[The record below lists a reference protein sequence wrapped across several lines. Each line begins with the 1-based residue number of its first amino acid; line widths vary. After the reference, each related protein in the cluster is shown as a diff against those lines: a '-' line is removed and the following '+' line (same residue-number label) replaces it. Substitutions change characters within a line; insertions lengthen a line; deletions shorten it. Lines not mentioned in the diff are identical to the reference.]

1 MSAPRISEWNL
12 RPRPEHR
19 LTAPPRGARR
29 RGAALPLVMFFSVMA
44 ISFVGMLLARTER
57 ELTDS
62 RVKSARVKSLFAVHS
77 SLARAHQEINENMDS
92 SASMAA
98 GENVALTEPEQCDDG
113 FFFIEET
120 NRSVRLRNEKPS
132 DRFDE
137 FGNELPPLDED
148 GSVAD
153 YEELPW
159 SWYCLEARLFEPLYT
174 GVDGTKFGQLK
185 IARQYVRD
193 GTPLSNNFL
202 AVIDDD
208 LGLGGSAVNPGKPAE
223 GEIQTNKHLYI
234 MTSNPYYA
242 NRLLAVTGVSYTAG
256 ASASN
261 TVYLHPDNNFSAEPL
276 YLPLPSSL
284 TSNATDPDDTLKQH
298 ALGSAPTDVALT
310 AGTSSG
316 MTKTWNG
323 ISSLNDLKKSG
334 TDPAP
339 TLKIQYDS
347 DGICRG
353 VCVEGYVHHEVTMV
367 GDTMTVRLTKYNDP
381 NKYVQI
387 TGIPSPRE
395 GVLFFDTRTDLGGG
409 AARTTL
415 KGNVTTR
422 LTMATTG
429 SVDVVGSVRYKDG
442 DGDYATKMVY
452 TSSLNG
458 VAPADYGTLPD
469 ISETTKVGSSSAVSY
484 FANERP
490 PGVPEEAGD
499 GFYDN
504 DAVLGVVAANDII
517 FTSKMPEN
525 AELSGSFLSLQK
537 RLTLEGLT
545 YNASGSLSG
554 YSSSN
559 AFYSSNGGRAALR
572 RFGGMISYKRP
583 CTTVVSGS
591 GSFVY
596 GFKTGFSL
604 FDEDLK
610 RRPPPFFPKDK
621 KPQYL
626 GWELKD
632 LGVKPMSE

>member
-1 MSAPRISEWNL
+1 MSALRISKWNL
-12 RPRPEHR
+12 RPQRGAR
-19 LTAPPRGARR
+19 LTAPPSARRR
-29 RGAALPLVMFFSVMA
+29 RGAALPLVVFFSVMA
-44 ISFVGMLLARTER
+44 VAFVGMLLARTER
-57 ELTDS
+57 ELADS
-62 RVKSARVKSLFAVHS
+62 RLKSARVRSLFAVHS

-92 SASMAA
+92 TASMAA
-98 GENVALTEPEQCDDG
+98 GENVALTEPEQCEG
-113 FFFIEET
+113 GQFFIEQT
-120 NRSVRLRNEKPS
+120 NQAVQIRDVKPS

-137 FGNELPPLDED
+137 NGDELPPLDED
-148 GSVAD
+148 GNVTD

-159 SWYCLEARLFEPLYT
+159 SWYCLEAKLFEPLYT
-174 GVDGTKFGQLK
+174 GIDGTKYGQLK

-234 MTSNPYYA
+234 MTTNPYYA

-256 ASASN
+256 GSASN
-261 TVYLHPDNNFSAEPL
+261 TVYLHPDNNFAAEPL

-284 TSNATDPDDTLKQH
+284 TANATDPDDTLKQH
-298 ALGSAPTDVALT
+298 SLGSTPTDVALS
-310 AGTSSG
+310 AGTASG

-323 ISSLNDLKKSG
+323 ISSLNDLKKNG
-334 TDPAP
+334 TDPTP
-339 TLKIQYDS
+339 TLKVQYDS

-353 VCVEGYVHHEVTMV
+353 VCVEGYVHHEVTIV
-367 GDTMTVRLTKYNDP
+367 GDTLTVRLTKYNDP

-387 TGIPSPRE
+387 TGIPSPQE
-395 GVLFFDTRTDLGGG
+395 GVLFFDTRTDLGGS

-415 KGNVTTR
+415 KGEVTTR
-422 LTMATTG
+422 MTLATTG
-429 SVDVVGSVRYKDG
+429 NVDVVGSVRYKDS

-458 VAPADYGTLPD
+458 VAPADYGTLTE
-469 ISETTKVGSSSAVSY
+469 IAETTKPTAGAAISY

-490 PGVPEEAGD
+490 AGVAAEEGD

-504 DAVLGVVAANDII
+504 NAVLGVVAANDVI

-525 AELSGSFLSLQK
+525 GELAGSYLSLQK

-545 YNASGSLSG
+545 YNSSGALSG
-554 YSSSN
+554 VSTSN
-559 AFYSSNGGRAALR
+559 AFYTSNGGRAALR

-583 CTTVVSGS
+583 CTTVVTGS
-591 GSFVY
+591 GSFYY

>member
-1 MSAPRISEWNL
+1 MSTPRVSKWLRPGIEGALSSAPH
-12 RPRPEHR
+12 HR
-19 LTAPPRGARR
+19 EK
-29 RGAALPLVMFFSVMA
+29 GAALPMVMFFSLMA
-44 ISFVGMLLARTER
+44 VSFTGVLLSRTER
-57 ELTDS
+57 ELADS
-62 RVKSARVKSLFAVHS
+62 RLKSARVKSLFAVHS

-98 GENVALTEPEQCDDG
+98 GENVALTEPEQG
-113 FFFIEET
+113 QSGYLYINET
-120 NRSVRLRNEKPS
+120 NEVVRIRDVKPS

-137 FGNELPPLDED
+137 LGNELPPVD
-148 GSVAD
+148 GTGAEIA

-159 SWYCLEARLFEPLYT
+159 SWYCLEAKLFEPMYT
-174 GVDGTKFGQLK
+174 ASDGTRFGQLK
-185 IARQYVRD
+185 VARQYVRD

-208 LGLGGSAVNPGKPAE
+208 LGLGGAAVNPGKPAE
-223 GEIQTNKHLYI
+223 GEIHTNKHLYI

-256 ASASN
+256 ASSSG
-261 TVYLHPDNNFSAEPL
+261 TVFLHPDNNFSADPL
-276 YLPLPSSL
+276 HLPLPSSL
-284 TSNATDPDDTLKQH
+284 TSNASDPEDTLKNH
-298 ALGSAPTDVALT
+298 ALGSTPTNVALSVGT
-310 AGTSSG
+310 ANG
-316 MTKTWNG
+316 MTKSWNG
-323 ISSLNDLKKSG
+323 ISSLNDLKKAG
-334 TDPAP
+334 TDPTP

-367 GDTMTVRLTKYNDP
+367 GDTMTLRITKYNDP

-387 TGIPSPRE
+387 TGIPSPNE
-395 GVLFFDTRTDLGGG
+395 GVLFFDTRTDLGGS

-415 KGNVTTR
+415 KGNVSTR
-422 LTMATTG
+422 LTMATTAN
-429 SVDVVGSVRYKDG
+429 VDVVGSVRYRDS

-452 TSSLNG
+452 SSALTG

-469 ISETTKVGSSSAVSY
+469 ISETTKVSSSSAVSY
-484 FANERP
+484 FANQRP
-490 PGVPEEAGD
+490 VGVAAEEGD
-499 GFYDN
+499 GFYDSE
-504 DAVLGVVAANDII
+504 AVLGVVAANDII
-517 FTSKMPEN
+517 FSSKMPEN
-525 AELSGSFLSLQK
+525 AELAGSFLSLQK

-545 YNASGSLSG
+545 YNASGALTGVST
-554 YSSSN
+554 SN
-559 AFYSSNGGRAALR
+559 PFYNTAGGRAALR

-583 CTTVVSGS
+583 CTTVVTGS
-591 GSFVY
+591 GAFHY

-604 FDEDLK
+604 FDENLK

-632 LGVKPMSE
+632 LGVKPITG